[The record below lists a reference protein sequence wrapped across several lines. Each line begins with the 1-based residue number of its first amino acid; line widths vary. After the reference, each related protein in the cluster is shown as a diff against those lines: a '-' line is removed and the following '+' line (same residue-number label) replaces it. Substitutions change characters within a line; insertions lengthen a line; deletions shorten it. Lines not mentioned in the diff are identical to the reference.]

1 MKVKYYL
8 IECELFKE
16 NEVLFGK
23 AFWLW
28 CAFQKIE
35 LSHIFECF
43 GFTYSN
49 VLARLVLDKYSDV
62 LFWLIWTFSFL
73 KDDVRLVRGCMSGYI
88 FDSSPVDFTSDLGT
102 RFVVHPSVMKVS
114 EPPRLASWIAN
125 GISSGLDA
133 LFLSRFESQR
143 AAYWQTLYS
152 SIVS

>member
-1 MKVKYYL
+1 
-8 IECELFKE
+8 
-16 NEVLFGK
+16 
-23 AFWLW
+23 
-28 CAFQKIE
+28 
-35 LSHIFECF
+35 
-43 GFTYSN
+43 
-49 VLARLVLDKYSDV
+49 
-62 LFWLIWTFSFL
+62 
-73 KDDVRLVRGCMSGYI
+73 MSGYI